1 MIALACVACAKTYSP
16 KPYAYQR
23 IEIPAHAYQSAQ
35 YGPYA
40 FDISQYAELRPRTEK
55 DEQYW
60 VDIVYPTLNATV
72 HCSYKAMGDK
82 SDPSLS
88 ELTRDAL
95 EFVYKHSQQASAIPE
110 HDYMDAEHRVYGV
123 VFDLEGNTAS
133 ACQFFLTDSVHH
145 FFRGALY
152 CNCTPNADSLAPVL
166 EYINEDML
174 TLIESFRWTR

>member
-1 MIALACVACAKTYSP
+1 MACTKTYSP

-23 IEIPAHAYQSAQ
+23 IEIPAHAYQTVQ
-35 YGPYA
+35 NGPYA
-40 FDISQYAELRPRTEK
+40 FSLSQYAELRPHEEE

-60 VDIVYPTLNATV
+60 IDIVYPTLNATV
-72 HCSYKAMGDK
+72 HCSYKAMGRGK
-82 SDPSLS
+82 GEAPLT

-110 HDYMDAEHRVYGV
+110 HDYINPENRVYGV

-133 ACQFFLTDSVHH
+133 ACQFFLTDSVNH